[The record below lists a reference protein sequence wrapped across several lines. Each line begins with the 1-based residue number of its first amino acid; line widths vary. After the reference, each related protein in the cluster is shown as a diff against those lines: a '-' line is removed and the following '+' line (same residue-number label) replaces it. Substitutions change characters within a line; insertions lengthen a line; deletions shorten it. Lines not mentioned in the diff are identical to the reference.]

1 MKYPGNA
8 NKAYHATINY
18 KNRGMSLEEDIN
30 LTNTYYLNCNKAIIY
45 KKPTPIT
52 IAKVEYNSKKE
63 RIIKEAYFKIPSTT
77 DYNGIYKGKYIDFEA
92 KETKLKYFPLINIHN
107 HQIEHLKKVDEHGA
121 IAFLIVRFST
131 LNETYYLD
139 IKDLTYY
146 LDNVKK
152 SFVSYDY
159 FKEHG
164 YKLEEK
170 FNPRLDYLKIIDNAT
185 FALDCK
191 GISKKQRQ
199 EIGKDW
205 LKRFGLDSMENR
217 LPHTLS
223 GGEAQRVSLVR
234 TLIAEPKVAPLRKKL
249 TADLSTWQKELGFT
263 AILVTHDIEEAKK
276 LGDKIIVMK
285 AGKMIWE
292 GKPEDFS
299 EELL

>member
-1 MKYPGNA
+1 MNYLEIQNLHMDYENISIDFSA
-8 NKAYHATINY
+8 N
-18 KNRGMSLEEDIN
+18 LE
-30 LTNTYYLNCNKAIIY
+30 
-45 KKPTPIT
+45 
-52 IAKVEYNSKKE
+52 
-63 RIIKEAYFKIPSTT
+63 
-77 DYNGIYKGKYIDFEA
+77 KGKTLAIVGHSGSGKSTILRMIAGLLPSGKNA
-92 KETKLKYFPLINIHN
+92 KIHLDNKDITKLPPNKRDIGMVFQSPCLF
-107 HQIEHLKKVDEHGA
+107 EH
-121 IAFLIVRFST
+121 
-131 LNETYYLD
+131 
-139 IKDLTYY
+139 
-146 LDNVKK
+146 
-152 SFVSYDY
+152 
-159 FKEHG
+159 
-164 YKLEEK
+164 
-170 FNPRLDYLKIIDNAT
+170 LKIIDNAT

-234 TLIAEPKVAPLRKKL
+234 TLIAEPKVVLFDEPFSALDAPLRKKL

-292 GKPEDFS
+292 GKPEDFV

>member
-1 MKYPGNA
+1 MNYLEIQNLHMDYE
-8 NKAYHATINY
+8 NISIDFSAT
-18 KNRGMSLEEDIN
+18 LE
-30 LTNTYYLNCNKAIIY
+30 
-45 KKPTPIT
+45 
-52 IAKVEYNSKKE
+52 
-63 RIIKEAYFKIPSTT
+63 
-77 DYNGIYKGKYIDFEA
+77 KGKTLAIVGHSGSGKSTILRMIAGLLPSGKNA
-92 KETKLKYFPLINIHN
+92 KIHLDNKDITKLPPNKRGIGMVFQSPCLF
-107 HQIEHLKKVDEHGA
+107 EH
-121 IAFLIVRFST
+121 
-131 LNETYYLD
+131 
-139 IKDLTYY
+139 
-146 LDNVKK
+146 
-152 SFVSYDY
+152 
-159 FKEHG
+159 
-164 YKLEEK
+164 
-170 FNPRLDYLKIIDNAT
+170 LKIIDNAT

-234 TLIAEPKVAPLRKKL
+234 TLIAEPKVVLFDEPFSALDAPLRKKL

-292 GKPEDFS
+292 GLPEDFV

>member
-1 MKYPGNA
+1 MNYLEIQNLHMDYE
-8 NKAYHATINY
+8 NISIDFSAT
-18 KNRGMSLEEDIN
+18 LE
-30 LTNTYYLNCNKAIIY
+30 
-45 KKPTPIT
+45 
-52 IAKVEYNSKKE
+52 
-63 RIIKEAYFKIPSTT
+63 
-77 DYNGIYKGKYIDFEA
+77 KGKTLAIVGHSGSGKSTILRMIAGLLPSGKNA
-92 KETKLKYFPLINIHN
+92 KIHLDNKDITKLPPNKRDIGMVFQSPCLF
-107 HQIEHLKKVDEHGA
+107 EH
-121 IAFLIVRFST
+121 
-131 LNETYYLD
+131 
-139 IKDLTYY
+139 
-146 LDNVKK
+146 
-152 SFVSYDY
+152 
-159 FKEHG
+159 
-164 YKLEEK
+164 
-170 FNPRLDYLKIIDNAT
+170 LKIIDNAT

-234 TLIAEPKVAPLRKKL
+234 TLIAEPKVVLFDEPFSALDAPLRKKL

-292 GKPEDFS
+292 GLPEDFV

>member
-1 MKYPGNA
+1 MNYLEIQTLHMDYENISIDFS
-8 NKAYHATINY
+8 AT
-18 KNRGMSLEEDIN
+18 LE
-30 LTNTYYLNCNKAIIY
+30 
-45 KKPTPIT
+45 
-52 IAKVEYNSKKE
+52 
-63 RIIKEAYFKIPSTT
+63 
-77 DYNGIYKGKYIDFEA
+77 KGKTLAIVGHSGSGKSTILRMIAGLLPSGKNA
-92 KETKLKYFPLINIHN
+92 KIHLDNKDITKLPPNKRDIGMVFQSPCLF
-107 HQIEHLKKVDEHGA
+107 EH
-121 IAFLIVRFST
+121 
-131 LNETYYLD
+131 
-139 IKDLTYY
+139 
-146 LDNVKK
+146 
-152 SFVSYDY
+152 
-159 FKEHG
+159 
-164 YKLEEK
+164 
-170 FNPRLDYLKIIDNAT
+170 LKIIDNAT

-191 GISKKQRQ
+191 GMSKKQRQ

-234 TLIAEPKVAPLRKKL
+234 TLIAEPKVVLFDEPFSALDAPLRKKL

-292 GKPEDFS
+292 GKPEDFV

>member
-1 MKYPGNA
+1 
-8 NKAYHATINY
+8 
-18 KNRGMSLEEDIN
+18 MSYLEIEN
-30 LTNTYYLNCNKAIIY
+30 LHMDYENISID
-45 KKPTPIT
+45 
-52 IAKVEYNSKKE
+52 
-63 RIIKEAYFKIPSTT
+63 FSTT
-77 DYNGIYKGKYIDFEA
+77 LEKGKTLAIVGHSGSGKSTILRMIAGLLPSGKNA
-92 KETKLKYFPLINIHN
+92 KIHLDNKDITKLPPNKRDIGMVFQSPCLF
-107 HQIEHLKKVDEHGA
+107 EH
-121 IAFLIVRFST
+121 
-131 LNETYYLD
+131 
-139 IKDLTYY
+139 
-146 LDNVKK
+146 
-152 SFVSYDY
+152 
-159 FKEHG
+159 
-164 YKLEEK
+164 
-170 FNPRLDYLKIIDNAT
+170 LKIIDNAT

-234 TLIAEPKVAPLRKKL
+234 TLIAEPKVVLFDEPFSALDAPLRKKL

>member
-1 MKYPGNA
+1 MNYLEIENLHMDYE
-8 NKAYHATINY
+8 NISIDFSAT
-18 KNRGMSLEEDIN
+18 LE
-30 LTNTYYLNCNKAIIY
+30 
-45 KKPTPIT
+45 
-52 IAKVEYNSKKE
+52 
-63 RIIKEAYFKIPSTT
+63 
-77 DYNGIYKGKYIDFEA
+77 KGKTLAIVGHSGSGKSTILRMIAGLLPSGKNA
-92 KETKLKYFPLINIHN
+92 KIHLDNKDITKLPPNKRDIGMVFQSPCLF
-107 HQIEHLKKVDEHGA
+107 EH
-121 IAFLIVRFST
+121 
-131 LNETYYLD
+131 
-139 IKDLTYY
+139 
-146 LDNVKK
+146 
-152 SFVSYDY
+152 
-159 FKEHG
+159 
-164 YKLEEK
+164 
-170 FNPRLDYLKIIDNAT
+170 LKIIDNAT

-234 TLIAEPKVAPLRKKL
+234 TLIAEPKVVLFDEPFSALDAPLRKKL
-249 TADLSTWQKELGFT
+249 TTDLSTWQKELGFT

>member
-1 MKYPGNA
+1 MNYLEIQNLHMDYE
-8 NKAYHATINY
+8 NISIDFSAT
-18 KNRGMSLEEDIN
+18 LE
-30 LTNTYYLNCNKAIIY
+30 
-45 KKPTPIT
+45 
-52 IAKVEYNSKKE
+52 
-63 RIIKEAYFKIPSTT
+63 
-77 DYNGIYKGKYIDFEA
+77 KGKTLAIVGHSGSGKSTILRMIAGLLPSGKNA
-92 KETKLKYFPLINIHN
+92 KIHLDNKDITKLPPNKRDIGMVFQSPCLF
-107 HQIEHLKKVDEHGA
+107 EH
-121 IAFLIVRFST
+121 
-131 LNETYYLD
+131 
-139 IKDLTYY
+139 
-146 LDNVKK
+146 
-152 SFVSYDY
+152 
-159 FKEHG
+159 
-164 YKLEEK
+164 
-170 FNPRLDYLKIIDNAT
+170 LKIIDNAT

-234 TLIAEPKVAPLRKKL
+234 TLIAEPKVVLFDEPFSALDAPLRKKL

-292 GKPEDFS
+292 GLPEEFS

>member
-1 MKYPGNA
+1 MNYLEIENLHMDYE
-8 NKAYHATINY
+8 NISIDFSAT
-18 KNRGMSLEEDIN
+18 LE
-30 LTNTYYLNCNKAIIY
+30 
-45 KKPTPIT
+45 
-52 IAKVEYNSKKE
+52 
-63 RIIKEAYFKIPSTT
+63 
-77 DYNGIYKGKYIDFEA
+77 KGKTLAIVGHSGSGKSTILRMIAGLLPSGKNA
-92 KETKLKYFPLINIHN
+92 KIHLDNKDITKLPPNKRDIGIVFQSPCLF
-107 HQIEHLKKVDEHGA
+107 EH
-121 IAFLIVRFST
+121 
-131 LNETYYLD
+131 
-139 IKDLTYY
+139 
-146 LDNVKK
+146 
-152 SFVSYDY
+152 
-159 FKEHG
+159 
-164 YKLEEK
+164 
-170 FNPRLDYLKIIDNAT
+170 LKIIDNAT

-234 TLIAEPKVAPLRKKL
+234 TLIAEPKVVLFDEPFSALDAPLRKKL

-292 GKPEDFS
+292 GKPEDFV

>member
-1 MKYPGNA
+1 MNYLEIQNLHMDYE
-8 NKAYHATINY
+8 NISIDFSAT
-18 KNRGMSLEEDIN
+18 LE
-30 LTNTYYLNCNKAIIY
+30 
-45 KKPTPIT
+45 
-52 IAKVEYNSKKE
+52 
-63 RIIKEAYFKIPSTT
+63 
-77 DYNGIYKGKYIDFEA
+77 KGKTLAIVGHSGSGKSTILRMIAGLLPSGKNA
-92 KETKLKYFPLINIHN
+92 KIHLDNKDITKLPPNKRDIGMVFQSPCLF
-107 HQIEHLKKVDEHGA
+107 EH
-121 IAFLIVRFST
+121 
-131 LNETYYLD
+131 
-139 IKDLTYY
+139 
-146 LDNVKK
+146 
-152 SFVSYDY
+152 
-159 FKEHG
+159 
-164 YKLEEK
+164 
-170 FNPRLDYLKIIDNAT
+170 LKIIDNAT

-234 TLIAEPKVAPLRKKL
+234 TLIAEPKVVLFDEPFSALDAPLRKKL

-292 GKPEDFS
+292 GKPEEFV

>member
-1 MKYPGNA
+1 M
-8 NKAYHATINY
+8 NY
-18 KNRGMSLEEDIN
+18 LEIEN
-30 LTNTYYLNCNKAIIY
+30 LHM
-45 KKPTPIT
+45 
-52 IAKVEYNSKKE
+52 
-63 RIIKEAYFKIPSTT
+63 
-77 DYNGIYKGKYIDFEA
+77 DYENISIDFSVTLEKGKTLAIVGHSGSGKSTILRMIAGLLPSGKNA
-92 KETKLKYFPLINIHN
+92 KIHLDNKDITKLPPNKRDIGMVFQSPCLF
-107 HQIEHLKKVDEHGA
+107 EH
-121 IAFLIVRFST
+121 
-131 LNETYYLD
+131 
-139 IKDLTYY
+139 
-146 LDNVKK
+146 
-152 SFVSYDY
+152 
-159 FKEHG
+159 
-164 YKLEEK
+164 
-170 FNPRLDYLKIIDNAT
+170 LKIIDNAT

-234 TLIAEPKVAPLRKKL
+234 TLIAEPKVVLFDEPFSALDAPLRKKL

-292 GKPEDFS
+292 GLPEEFV

>member
-1 MKYPGNA
+1 MNYLEIENLHMDYE
-8 NKAYHATINY
+8 NISIDFSAT
-18 KNRGMSLEEDIN
+18 LE
-30 LTNTYYLNCNKAIIY
+30 
-45 KKPTPIT
+45 
-52 IAKVEYNSKKE
+52 
-63 RIIKEAYFKIPSTT
+63 
-77 DYNGIYKGKYIDFEA
+77 KGKTLAIVGHSGSGKSTILRMIAGLLPSGKNA
-92 KETKLKYFPLINIHN
+92 KIHLDNKDITKLPPNKRDIGMVFQSPCLF
-107 HQIEHLKKVDEHGA
+107 EH
-121 IAFLIVRFST
+121 
-131 LNETYYLD
+131 
-139 IKDLTYY
+139 
-146 LDNVKK
+146 
-152 SFVSYDY
+152 
-159 FKEHG
+159 
-164 YKLEEK
+164 
-170 FNPRLDYLKIIDNAT
+170 LKIIDNAT

-234 TLIAEPKVAPLRKKL
+234 TLIAEPKVVLFDEPFSALDAPLRKKL

-292 GKPEDFS
+292 GKPEDFV

>member
-1 MKYPGNA
+1 MNYLEIQNLHMDYE
-8 NKAYHATINY
+8 NISIDFSAT
-18 KNRGMSLEEDIN
+18 LE
-30 LTNTYYLNCNKAIIY
+30 
-45 KKPTPIT
+45 
-52 IAKVEYNSKKE
+52 
-63 RIIKEAYFKIPSTT
+63 
-77 DYNGIYKGKYIDFEA
+77 KGKTLAIVGHSGSGKSTILRMIAGLLPSGKNA
-92 KETKLKYFPLINIHN
+92 KIHLDNKDITKLPPNKRDIGMVFQSPCLF
-107 HQIEHLKKVDEHGA
+107 EH
-121 IAFLIVRFST
+121 
-131 LNETYYLD
+131 
-139 IKDLTYY
+139 
-146 LDNVKK
+146 
-152 SFVSYDY
+152 
-159 FKEHG
+159 
-164 YKLEEK
+164 
-170 FNPRLDYLKIIDNAT
+170 LKIIDNAT

-234 TLIAEPKVAPLRKKL
+234 TLIAEPKVVLFDEPFSALDAPLRKKL

-276 LGDKIIVMK
+276 LGDKIIVVK

-292 GKPEDFS
+292 GKPEDFV

>member
-1 MKYPGNA
+1 MNYLEIQNLHMDYE
-8 NKAYHATINY
+8 NISIDFSAT
-18 KNRGMSLEEDIN
+18 LE
-30 LTNTYYLNCNKAIIY
+30 
-45 KKPTPIT
+45 
-52 IAKVEYNSKKE
+52 
-63 RIIKEAYFKIPSTT
+63 
-77 DYNGIYKGKYIDFEA
+77 KGKTLVIVGHSGSGKSTILRMIAGLLPSGKNA
-92 KETKLKYFPLINIHN
+92 KIHLDNKDITKLPPNKRDIGMVFQSPCLF
-107 HQIEHLKKVDEHGA
+107 EH
-121 IAFLIVRFST
+121 
-131 LNETYYLD
+131 
-139 IKDLTYY
+139 
-146 LDNVKK
+146 
-152 SFVSYDY
+152 
-159 FKEHG
+159 
-164 YKLEEK
+164 
-170 FNPRLDYLKIIDNAT
+170 LKIIDNAT

-234 TLIAEPKVAPLRKKL
+234 TLIAEPKVVLFDEPFSALDAPLRKKL
-249 TADLSTWQKELGFT
+249 TADLNTWQKELGFT

-292 GKPEDFS
+292 GKPEDFV

>member
-92 KETKLKYFPLINIHN
+92 KETKLEYFPLINIHN
-107 HQIEHLKKVDEHGA
+107 HQIEHLKKINEHGG

-146 LDNVKK
+146 LDNFKK
-152 SFVSYDY
+152 SFVSYVF
-159 FKEHG
+159 FKERG
-164 YKLEEK
+164 YKIEEK
-170 FNPRLDYLKIIDNAT
+170 FNPRLDYLKIIDNVY
-185 FALDCK
+185 FK
-191 GISKKQRQ
+191 G
-199 EIGKDW
+199 
-205 LKRFGLDSMENR
+205 
-217 LPHTLS
+217 
-223 GGEAQRVSLVR
+223 
-234 TLIAEPKVAPLRKKL
+234 
-249 TADLSTWQKELGFT
+249 DLYE
-263 AILVTHDIEEAKK
+263 
-276 LGDKIIVMK
+276 
-285 AGKMIWE
+285 
-292 GKPEDFS
+292 
-299 EELL
+299 

>member
-1 MKYPGNA
+1 MNYLEIQNLHMDYE
-8 NKAYHATINY
+8 NISIDFSAT
-18 KNRGMSLEEDIN
+18 LE
-30 LTNTYYLNCNKAIIY
+30 
-45 KKPTPIT
+45 
-52 IAKVEYNSKKE
+52 
-63 RIIKEAYFKIPSTT
+63 
-77 DYNGIYKGKYIDFEA
+77 KGKTLAIVGHSGSGKSTILRMIAGLLPSGKNA
-92 KETKLKYFPLINIHN
+92 KIHLDNKDITKLPPNKRDIGMVFQSPCLF
-107 HQIEHLKKVDEHGA
+107 EH
-121 IAFLIVRFST
+121 
-131 LNETYYLD
+131 
-139 IKDLTYY
+139 
-146 LDNVKK
+146 
-152 SFVSYDY
+152 
-159 FKEHG
+159 
-164 YKLEEK
+164 
-170 FNPRLDYLKIIDNAT
+170 LKIIDNAT

-234 TLIAEPKVAPLRKKL
+234 TLIAEPKVVLFDEPFSALDAPLRKKL

-285 AGKMIWE
+285 AGKMVWE
-292 GKPEDFS
+292 GLPEDFV

>member
-1 MKYPGNA
+1 M
-8 NKAYHATINY
+8 NY
-18 KNRGMSLEEDIN
+18 LEIQN
-30 LTNTYYLNCNKAIIY
+30 LHM
-45 KKPTPIT
+45 
-52 IAKVEYNSKKE
+52 
-63 RIIKEAYFKIPSTT
+63 
-77 DYNGIYKGKYIDFEA
+77 DYENISIDFSATLEKRKTLAIVGHSGSGKSTILRMIAGLLPSGKNA
-92 KETKLKYFPLINIHN
+92 KIHLDNKDITKLPPNKRDIGMVFQSPCLF
-107 HQIEHLKKVDEHGA
+107 EH
-121 IAFLIVRFST
+121 
-131 LNETYYLD
+131 
-139 IKDLTYY
+139 
-146 LDNVKK
+146 
-152 SFVSYDY
+152 
-159 FKEHG
+159 
-164 YKLEEK
+164 
-170 FNPRLDYLKIIDNAT
+170 LKIIDNAT

-234 TLIAEPKVAPLRKKL
+234 TLIAEPKVVLFDEPFSALDVPLRKKL
-249 TADLSTWQKELGFT
+249 TADLSTWQKKLGFT

-292 GKPEDFS
+292 GKPEDFV

>member
-1 MKYPGNA
+1 MNYLEIQNLHMDYE
-8 NKAYHATINY
+8 NISIDFSAT
-18 KNRGMSLEEDIN
+18 LE
-30 LTNTYYLNCNKAIIY
+30 
-45 KKPTPIT
+45 
-52 IAKVEYNSKKE
+52 
-63 RIIKEAYFKIPSTT
+63 
-77 DYNGIYKGKYIDFEA
+77 KGKTLAIVGHSGSGKSTILRMIAGLLPSGKNA
-92 KETKLKYFPLINIHN
+92 KIHLDNKDITKLPPNKRDIGMVFQSPCLF
-107 HQIEHLKKVDEHGA
+107 EH
-121 IAFLIVRFST
+121 
-131 LNETYYLD
+131 
-139 IKDLTYY
+139 
-146 LDNVKK
+146 
-152 SFVSYDY
+152 
-159 FKEHG
+159 
-164 YKLEEK
+164 
-170 FNPRLDYLKIIDNAT
+170 LKIIDNAT

-234 TLIAEPKVAPLRKKL
+234 TLIAEPKVVLFDEPFSALDAPLRKKL

-285 AGKMIWE
+285 AGKMIWK
-292 GKPEDFS
+292 GKPEEFV

>member
-1 MKYPGNA
+1 MNYLEIQNLHMDYE
-8 NKAYHATINY
+8 NISIDFSATL
-18 KNRGMSLEEDIN
+18 K
-30 LTNTYYLNCNKAIIY
+30 
-45 KKPTPIT
+45 
-52 IAKVEYNSKKE
+52 
-63 RIIKEAYFKIPSTT
+63 
-77 DYNGIYKGKYIDFEA
+77 KGKTLAIVGHSGSGKSTILRMIVGLLPSGKNA
-92 KETKLKYFPLINIHN
+92 KIHLDNKDITKLPPNKRDIGMVFQSPCLF
-107 HQIEHLKKVDEHGA
+107 EH
-121 IAFLIVRFST
+121 
-131 LNETYYLD
+131 
-139 IKDLTYY
+139 
-146 LDNVKK
+146 
-152 SFVSYDY
+152 
-159 FKEHG
+159 
-164 YKLEEK
+164 
-170 FNPRLDYLKIIDNAT
+170 LKIIDNAT

-234 TLIAEPKVAPLRKKL
+234 TLIAEPKVVLFDEPFSALDAPLRKKL

-292 GKPEDFS
+292 GKPEEFV

>member
-1 MKYPGNA
+1 MNYLEIQNLHMDYE
-8 NKAYHATINY
+8 NISIDFSAT
-18 KNRGMSLEEDIN
+18 LE
-30 LTNTYYLNCNKAIIY
+30 
-45 KKPTPIT
+45 
-52 IAKVEYNSKKE
+52 
-63 RIIKEAYFKIPSTT
+63 
-77 DYNGIYKGKYIDFEA
+77 KGKTLVIVGHSGSGKSTILRMIAGLLPSGKNA
-92 KETKLKYFPLINIHN
+92 KIHLDNKDITKLPPNKRDIGMVFQSPCLF
-107 HQIEHLKKVDEHGA
+107 EH
-121 IAFLIVRFST
+121 
-131 LNETYYLD
+131 
-139 IKDLTYY
+139 
-146 LDNVKK
+146 
-152 SFVSYDY
+152 
-159 FKEHG
+159 
-164 YKLEEK
+164 
-170 FNPRLDYLKIIDNAT
+170 LKIIDNAT

-234 TLIAEPKVAPLRKKL
+234 TLIAEPKVVLFDEPFSALDAPLRKKL
-249 TADLSTWQKELGFT
+249 TSDLSTWQKELGFT

-292 GKPEDFS
+292 GKPEEFV

>member
-1 MKYPGNA
+1 M
-8 NKAYHATINY
+8 NY
-18 KNRGMSLEEDIN
+18 LEIEN
-30 LTNTYYLNCNKAIIY
+30 LHM
-45 KKPTPIT
+45 
-52 IAKVEYNSKKE
+52 
-63 RIIKEAYFKIPSTT
+63 
-77 DYNGIYKGKYIDFEA
+77 DYENISIDFSVTLEKGKTLAIVGHSGSGKSTILRMIAGLLPSGKNA
-92 KETKLKYFPLINIHN
+92 KIHLDKKDITKLPPNKRDIGMVFQSPCLF
-107 HQIEHLKKVDEHGA
+107 EH
-121 IAFLIVRFST
+121 
-131 LNETYYLD
+131 
-139 IKDLTYY
+139 
-146 LDNVKK
+146 
-152 SFVSYDY
+152 
-159 FKEHG
+159 
-164 YKLEEK
+164 
-170 FNPRLDYLKIIDNAT
+170 LKIIDNAT

-205 LKRFGLDSMENR
+205 LKRFGLDSMEER

-234 TLIAEPKVAPLRKKL
+234 TLIAEPKVVLFDEPFSALDAPLRKKL

-292 GKPEDFS
+292 GKPEDFV

>member
-1 MKYPGNA
+1 MNYLEIQNLHMDYE
-8 NKAYHATINY
+8 NISIDFSAT
-18 KNRGMSLEEDIN
+18 LE
-30 LTNTYYLNCNKAIIY
+30 
-45 KKPTPIT
+45 
-52 IAKVEYNSKKE
+52 
-63 RIIKEAYFKIPSTT
+63 
-77 DYNGIYKGKYIDFEA
+77 KGKTLVIVGHSGSGKSTILRMIAGLLPSGKSA
-92 KETKLKYFPLINIHN
+92 KIHLDNKDITKLPPNKRDIGMVFQSPCLF
-107 HQIEHLKKVDEHGA
+107 EH
-121 IAFLIVRFST
+121 
-131 LNETYYLD
+131 
-139 IKDLTYY
+139 
-146 LDNVKK
+146 
-152 SFVSYDY
+152 
-159 FKEHG
+159 
-164 YKLEEK
+164 
-170 FNPRLDYLKIIDNAT
+170 LKIIDNAT

-234 TLIAEPKVAPLRKKL
+234 TLIAEPKVVLFDEPFSALDAPLRKKL

-292 GKPEDFS
+292 GKPEEFV

>member
-1 MKYPGNA
+1 MNYLEIQNLHMDYE
-8 NKAYHATINY
+8 NISIDFSAT
-18 KNRGMSLEEDIN
+18 LE
-30 LTNTYYLNCNKAIIY
+30 
-45 KKPTPIT
+45 
-52 IAKVEYNSKKE
+52 
-63 RIIKEAYFKIPSTT
+63 
-77 DYNGIYKGKYIDFEA
+77 KGKTLAIVGHSGSGKSTILRMIAGLLPSGKNA
-92 KETKLKYFPLINIHN
+92 KIHLDNKDITKLPPNKRDIGMVFQSPCLF
-107 HQIEHLKKVDEHGA
+107 EH
-121 IAFLIVRFST
+121 
-131 LNETYYLD
+131 
-139 IKDLTYY
+139 
-146 LDNVKK
+146 
-152 SFVSYDY
+152 
-159 FKEHG
+159 
-164 YKLEEK
+164 
-170 FNPRLDYLKIIDNAT
+170 LKIIDNAT

-191 GISKKQRQ
+191 GMSKKQRQ

-234 TLIAEPKVAPLRKKL
+234 TLIAEPKVVLFDEPFSALDAPLRKKL

-292 GKPEDFS
+292 GKPEDFV

>member
-1 MKYPGNA
+1 MNYLEIQNLHMDYE
-8 NKAYHATINY
+8 NISIDFSAT
-18 KNRGMSLEEDIN
+18 LE
-30 LTNTYYLNCNKAIIY
+30 
-45 KKPTPIT
+45 
-52 IAKVEYNSKKE
+52 
-63 RIIKEAYFKIPSTT
+63 
-77 DYNGIYKGKYIDFEA
+77 KGKTLAIVGHSGSGKSTILRMIAGLLPSGKNA
-92 KETKLKYFPLINIHN
+92 KIHLDDKDITKLPPNKRDIGMVFQSPCLF
-107 HQIEHLKKVDEHGA
+107 EH
-121 IAFLIVRFST
+121 
-131 LNETYYLD
+131 
-139 IKDLTYY
+139 
-146 LDNVKK
+146 
-152 SFVSYDY
+152 
-159 FKEHG
+159 
-164 YKLEEK
+164 
-170 FNPRLDYLKIIDNAT
+170 LKIIDNAT

-234 TLIAEPKVAPLRKKL
+234 TLIAEPKVVLFDEPFSALDAPLRKKL

-285 AGKMIWE
+285 AGKMAWE
-292 GKPEDFS
+292 GKPEDFV